1 MITYTI
7 NKDLN
12 VRPETTRLLEENTGG
27 KFLDIGH
34 DKRFLDL
41 APGEKQTRVII
52 HRTKMLLHSKG
63 DRQQNEKV
71 LNGRKYSHIVGT
83 YLING

>member
-41 APGEKQTRVII
+41 APGEKQTT
-52 HRTKMLLHSKG
+52 TKAGKNSQLFVCAFINNVHK
-63 DRQQNEKV
+63 
-71 LNGRKYSHIVGT
+71 NGRSCAGVRHSAKRTQH
-83 YLING
+83 